1 MEAPVKP
8 VVAIIAQGQMG
19 SAVGKRLTDNGVTV
33 LTSLEGRSS
42 ESAKRAAA
50 AGMKP
55 VALKG
60 IAYADIILSIVPPGE
75 AEALAERLAP
85 LLAEATGK
93 PIYADCNAVN
103 RETVERIARII
114 KPTGCAFVDAGIIG
128 GPPKAGYDGP
138 TFYLSGKQAEAIA
151 ALGDFGLSCKVLR
164 GPVGAASALKMSYAG
179 ITKGLTAL
187 ASVMILAASRAGTA
201 DALRLEL
208 EASQP
213 QLLAWFTRQV
223 PSMFDKAHR
232 WVAEMEEIA
241 GFVEEDPAGEQLFR
255 AIAELYRRLAADAAS
270 AKSETGT
277 LAGFFA

>member
-1 MEAPVKP
+1 MKP

-19 SAVGKRLTDNGVTV
+19 AAVGKRLTDNGVTV

-55 VALKG
+55 VTLNA

-85 LLAEATGK
+85 HLANAELK

-114 KPTGCAFVDAGIIG
+114 EPTGCAFVDAGIIG

-138 TFYLSGKQAEAIA
+138 TFYLSGTQADSIA
-151 ALGDFGLSCKVLR
+151 ALVDFGLSCKVLR
-164 GPVGAASALKMSYAG
+164 GPAGAASALKMSYAG

-187 ASVMILAASRAGTA
+187 ASVMILAASREGRA

-255 AIAELYRRLAADAAS
+255 AIAELYRRLAVDAAS

-277 LAGFFA
+277 LAAFFG